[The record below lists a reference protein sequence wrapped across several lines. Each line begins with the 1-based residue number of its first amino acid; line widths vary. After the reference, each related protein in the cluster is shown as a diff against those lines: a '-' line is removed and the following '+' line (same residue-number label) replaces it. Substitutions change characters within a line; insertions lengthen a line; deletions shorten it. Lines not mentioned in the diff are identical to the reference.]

1 MAEYKYTQLQSVAV
15 GMVEETV
22 TLNMKMMGQGEQNSF
37 SFETD
42 QKEDI
47 ASLIASY
54 SPAHSNWQRVGE
66 AKTKMVCL
74 VKKDCLLPKSSFV
87 DHHCCGC
94 VGSSNRGR
102 ESNTVARSM
111 GLSKSIVS

>member
-1 MAEYKYTQLQSVAV
+1 MHIHPLSLSLVQIMAEYKYSQLENVAV

-22 TLNMKMMGQGEQNSF
+22 TLNMKNTGQGEQRIF

-54 SPAHSNWQRVGE
+54 SPTHSNWQRVGE
-66 AKTKMVCL
+66 AKTKMVCSRIL
-74 VKKDCLLPKSSFV
+74 CVQFCNVHHELSSAGVLL
-87 DHHCCGC
+87 
-94 VGSSNRGR
+94 
-102 ESNTVARSM
+102 
-111 GLSKSIVS
+111 

>member
-1 MAEYKYTQLQSVAV
+1 MAQYKYAQLHNVSV

-22 TLNMKMMGQGEQNSF
+22 TLNMKMTGQGEQNSF

-54 SPAHSNWQRVGE
+54 SPAHSNWQKVGE
-66 AKTKMVCL
+66 AKTKMVC
-74 VKKDCLLPKSSFV
+74 V
-87 DHHCCGC
+87 
-94 VGSSNRGR
+94 
-102 ESNTVARSM
+102 
-111 GLSKSIVS
+111 